1 MRPTMR
7 PIFSFS
13 LLYACGVWN
22 GTSKLP
28 CPGSLPVIYTNLG
41 AIMVQ
46 TLGPLQ
52 TLLSRVLLT
61 WNKRLGSQRL
71 LSTGKVCGR
80 GSITQSTL
88 KIGSPAWLRHMKV
101 ILEIPIWSNLDI
113 LDLAFWTRC
122 FTWLSKA
129 AKVWLSCA
137 LFFKAWK
144 WKVAPLELVSV
155 GNRTSWN
162 LKLYI
167 YIMCSSSCFFGI
179 SH

>member
-61 WNKRLGSQRL
+61 WNKRFGSQRL

-101 ILEIPIWSNLDI
+101 ILEIPIWKSLI
-113 LDLAFWTRC
+113 LLFGQGVLHGW
-122 FTWLSKA
+122 
-129 AKVWLSCA
+129 AKQPKSDCHV
-137 LFFKAWK
+137 LFFSKPGSGK
-144 WKVAPLELVSV
+144 WPLWSLFQWATELLEIWSY
-155 GNRTSWN
+155 S
-162 LKLYI
+162 YI

>member
-13 LLYACGVWN
+13 LLYTCGVWK
-22 GTSKLP
+22 GTSKLT

-41 AIMVQ
+41 AMMVQ
-46 TLGPLQ
+46 TLGTLQ

-88 KIGSPAWLRHMKV
+88 QIGWRAWLRHMKV
-101 ILEIPIWSNLDI
+101 LSEIPIWISLMVT
-113 LDLAFWTRC
+113 FWTRC

-129 AKVWLSCA
+129 AKVWRHPLSS
-137 LFFKAWK
+137 FFQS
-144 WKVAPLELVSV
+144 LEV
-155 GNRTSWN
+155 GLESGPFGACFSGQQNF
-162 LKLYI
+162 LKFWSYI
-167 YIMCSSSCFFGI
+167 YCVLRVCFFGI